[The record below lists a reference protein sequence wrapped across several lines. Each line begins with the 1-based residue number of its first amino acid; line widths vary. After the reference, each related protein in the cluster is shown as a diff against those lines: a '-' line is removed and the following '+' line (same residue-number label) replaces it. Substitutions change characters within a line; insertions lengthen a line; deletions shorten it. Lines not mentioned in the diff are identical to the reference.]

1 VGVKL
6 PFKVTFTRTI
16 SGTEHCE
23 GVVKADNV
31 EEAEQLAKQGKFER
45 FLVTHRS
52 SDYYPDERS
61 FAVG

>member
-1 VGVKL
+1 MGLK
-6 PFKVTFTRTI
+6 PYKVNFTRTI
-16 SGTEHCE
+16 SGTEYCE
-23 GVVKADNV
+23 GVVQAATP

-45 FLVTHRS
+45 FLVTNRS